1 MKYRVLGKTNRKISE
16 ISLGT
21 WQLGSKWGEEF
32 NEENAIQTLEAA
44 YKEGIN
50 CFDTADIYQD
60 GLSEKVI
67 GKFIKDKKE
76 EIFVITK
83 CGRKLNPHV
92 SQGYNRDNIRKF
104 VFESLENME
113 VESLDLVLLHCP
125 PTEVYQ
131 SDEAFKALDELK
143 REGKIKHYGVS
154 VEKVEEA
161 IKALDYDI
169 SAVEIIFNMF
179 RLKPAEQFF
188 ELAKKKDIGIIV
200 RVPLASGLLTGK
212 FDESTKFGKDDHRN
226 YNRNGEAFDKGETF
240 SGVDYNTGINA
251 AREIKEKLQTE
262 NLAHSA
268 LKYILMHNAVSTVI
282 PGASNPKQIEMNAK
296 ACEISDF
303 TQEQMDIVKDIYD
316 RNIKE
321 SVHRLW

>member
-1 MKYRVLGKTNRKISE
+1 MRYRLLGKTKMKISE

-32 NEENAIQTLEAA
+32 NEEVALQTLESA

-67 GKFIKDKKE
+67 GKFIKDKKD

-92 SQGYNRDNIRKF
+92 AQGYNGVNIRQF
-104 VFESLENME
+104 VFSSLENMQ

-125 PTEVYQ
+125 PTDVYH
-131 SDEAFKALDELK
+131 SDEAFKVLDDLK
-143 REGKIKHYGVS
+143 TEGKIKNYGVS

-161 IKALDYDI
+161 IKALQYDI
-169 SAVEIIFNMF
+169 SVVEIIFNMF
-179 RLKPAEQFF
+179 RLKPSEEFF
-188 ELAKKKDIGIIV
+188 KLAKEKNVGIIV

-212 FDESTKFGKDDHRN
+212 FNENTKFSKNDHRN

-240 SGVDYNTGINA
+240 SGVDYNTGLNA
-251 AREIKEKLQTE
+251 AKEIKEKLQTE
-262 NLAHSA
+262 NLVHSA
-268 LKYILMHNAVSTVI
+268 LKYILMYDEVSTVI
-282 PGASNPKQIEMNAK
+282 PGASNPKQIENNAK
-296 ACEISDF
+296 ACDINDF
-303 TQEQMDIVKDIYD
+303 TKEQMDIVKDVYE
-316 RNIKE
+316 RSIKE
-321 SVHRLW
+321 SVHNLW